1 MPPEYPSTRL
11 LLVRHAQAG
20 GPGLPYGR
28 TATLT
33 PRGHEQAQRLAQTL
47 APASWPGADVP
58 GTSADA
64 PAIYS
69 SPYRRALE
77 TASPTLAR
85 LAAPL
90 REDERLAE
98 FQLGVEEEQSIEQIV
113 EDLRYLMLWHPHDQ
127 CAAHSE
133 TLAQFQT
140 RVSAFLEEVVQACL
154 GRAVVIFTHAGTVAA
169 AMRWAYGLTP
179 DHDWHSDVEIYNAS
193 ITEIQYWP
201 NGRHPEGAPHAAAI
215 RRLNDV
221 RHLAPDLVTEF

>member
-1 MPPEYPSTRL
+1 MPPVYPSARL

-20 GPGLPYGR
+20 GPGLPYDR
-28 TATLT
+28 SATLT
-33 PRGHEQAQRLAQTL
+33 PRGRAQAERLAQTL
-47 APASWPGADVP
+47 ADSD
-58 GTSADA
+58 T

-69 SPYRRALE
+69 SPYRRTLE

-113 EDLRYLMLWHPHDQ
+113 EDLRYLMLWRPHDQ
-127 CAAHSE
+127 GAAHSE

-140 RVSAFLEEVVQACL
+140 RVSAFLEEVVQACM

-179 DHDWHSDVEIYNAS
+179 DHDWHSDVEVYNAS

>member
-1 MPPEYPSTRL
+1 MPPVYPSTRL

-33 PRGHEQAQRLAQTL
+33 SRGRAQAQRLAQTL
-47 APASWPGADVP
+47 AGPPWTGAD
-58 GTSADA
+58 T

-69 SPYRRALE
+69 SPYHRALE

-113 EDLRYLMLWHPHDQ
+113 EDLRYLMLWRPHDQ
-127 CAAHSE
+127 GAAHSE

-179 DHDWHSDVEIYNAS
+179 DHDWHSDVEVYNAS